1 MINEFKEIDILSP
14 SDFEL
19 FVRDVFVDAG
29 WTDAVVTKVGVE
41 FSHGDGGV
49 DIFAKKGDKRF
60 AIEVKQRA
68 AGTTVDVKA
77 LNQLVTGARLA
88 NVQNLILVTNSYF
101 TSEVIGRAL
110 RLGVELI
117 DRDKLQSLFVEK
129 HSEIGRRIKP
139 RIYQQSVI
147 DECVKLFET
156 GKRRLLI
163 EMATGLGKTYTA
175 ACLIKQLIEKEN
187 RPPKVLFIVHQVEIL
202 LQSITSFKNVFGVGN
217 FSFSACFDG
226 AEPESTDF
234 IFATFDTLFIK
245 MHCICEKS
253 YDFIIVDEAHHV
265 PAKTY
270 AAVINNFTPQLL
282 IGLTATPYRC
292 DNKNVLDFFGGES
305 GHVGKYDLAWGL
317 KHKKLAFPKYLV
329 LLDDLDPIRIRQL
342 KSGMSIQDIDR
353 CLFLHKKDEEV
364 TRIIEETIE
373 NKQIENVRGI
383 VFCRSI
389 SHMKHFIQF
398 FPAGSA
404 TLAHS
409 KMSQE
414 QRRQNIRSFRE
425 GEYRYILTC
434 DLFNEGIDIPEAN
447 LLVFLRYTGSRTIW
461 LQQLGRGL
469 RKTKNKEYV
478 HVLDFVGSL
487 ERLNE
492 VKQFYDLVKNTPI
505 DNRELKQ
512 QAEDKTYHDF
522 TLDVT
527 YNKSAAEVLQLI
539 EELKFRLQSRSEAI
553 NALQQYVEF
562 QGDLPKIEQ
571 IENVLICFT
580 YDQIST
586 LFDSYYGFLKAA
598 LEQQYDFASIKAKLE
613 KYVDNFFQSNKVL
626 PSYRAISLA
635 NQHSN
640 LLLCTE
646 RECKQILGPLDKFQD
661 RPNKETMPLPEAI
674 KPLSEKSHWHN
685 KIVNGKSDTDTKVES
700 LITQHLG
707 AIKSPRDLLLLQDDV
722 RSEIRKVFKSEFL
735 FVKILND
742 RKSNKNR

>member
-1 MINEFKEIDILSP
+1 MINDFKEIDNLSP
-14 SDFEL
+14 GDFEF
-19 FVRDVFVDAG
+19 FVRDVFVGAG
-29 WTDAVVTKVGVE
+29 WTDAVVTKAGVE
-41 FSHGDGGV
+41 YAHGDGGV
-49 DIFAKKGDKRF
+49 DIFAKKGEKRF

-68 AGTTVDVKA
+68 IGTTVDVKA
-77 LNQLVTGARLA
+77 LNQLVTGAKLA

-117 DRDKLQSLFVEK
+117 DRDKLQSLFIEK

-147 DECVKLFET
+147 DECVKLYKN
-156 GKRRLLI
+156 GKRRILI

-175 ACLIKQLIEKEN
+175 ACLIKQLIENEN
-187 RPPKVLFIVHQVEIL
+187 KAPKVLFIVHQVEIL

-226 AEPESTDF
+226 AEPENTDF

-245 MHCICEKS
+245 MNSIDAQL
-253 YDFIIVDEAHHV
+253 YDYIIVDEAHHV

-270 AAVINNFTPQLL
+270 AAVINNLSPQLL
-282 IGLTATPYRC
+282 IGLTATPYRF
-292 DNKNVLDFFGGES
+292 DNKDVLKFFGGEA

-329 LLDDLDPIRIRQL
+329 LLDDLDPVRIRQL

-353 CLFLHKKDEEV
+353 YLFLHKKDEEV
-364 TRIIEETIE
+364 VRIIEETIE
-373 NKQIENVRGI
+373 NKQIENIRGI

-389 SHMKHFIQF
+389 NHMKHFIQF

-414 QRRQNIRSFRE
+414 QRRENIRHFRE
-425 GEYRYILTC
+425 GEYKYILTC

-447 LLVFLRYTGSRTIW
+447 LLIFLRYTGSRTIW

-469 RKTKNKEYV
+469 RKTNNKEYV

-492 VKQFYDLVKNTPI
+492 VQQFSDIVKNTPV
-505 DNRELKQ
+505 DKREIQ
-512 QAEDKTYHDF
+512 EQSEDKTYHDYS
-522 TLDVT
+522 LDVT

-539 EELKFRLQSRSEAI
+539 EELKFRLHTRAEAI

-562 QGDLPKIEQ
+562 QGIFPTIEQ
-571 IENVLICFT
+571 IENALTDFT

-586 LFDSYYGFLKAA
+586 LFDSYYGFIKSAF
-598 LEQQYDFASIKAKLE
+598 EQQYDFSPIKAQLE
-613 KYVDNFFQSNKVL
+613 SYVENFLLSNKVL
-626 PSYRAISLA
+626 PSFRAISLA
-635 NQHSN
+635 NQHGN

-646 RECKQILGPLDKFQD
+646 IECKQLLGPLEKYQ
-661 RPNKETMPLPEAI
+661 N
-674 KPLSEKSHWHN
+674 KSHEL
-685 KIVNGKSDTDTKVES
+685 TETKADNVSHFQEENQNNNIINNEIPDPQAEL
-700 LITQHLG
+700 LIKQYLDV
-707 AIKSPRDLLLLQDDV
+707 IKTPRDLLALSNDV
-722 RSEIRKVFKSEFL
+722 RSEIREIFKSEFL
-735 FVKILND
+735 FVKIITERNS
-742 RKSNKNR
+742 KNK